1 MILKLLTNLSFYIPE
16 VLTIVVMLSLLITEA
31 LYSRKEK
38 NRTMVYIV
46 ASIGL
51 ALVLFSLVKNLSIP
65 AISVFANAVVIDS
78 FSTFAKIIMVLGTM
92 GAIYISWY
100 SQDVYKT
107 LKSEFVI
114 MAVGVLV
121 GGMLLASANNMLT
134 AYLGVE
140 TLSILSYVMATLK
153 RQDSLSSEAGLKY
166 VLYGGV
172 TAGVMLFG
180 ISHLYGALGTIQFN
194 EIVTQVQT
202 LQGPKQWMVLASFI
216 MVFAG
221 LGYKISCFPFHMW
234 SPDVYQ
240 GSPVPVT
247 AFFSIVPKVA
257 GIAIILRITM
267 IFFGQET
274 VLSQSWMGLIHVI
287 TALTMTVGNVSAIN
301 QDSVKR
307 MLAFSSIGHIGMM
320 LLGVVVLGDIGVR
333 AILFYS
339 VTYLFMTIVAFAIVA
354 HLSDKFGGD
363 SHSHFKGLIY
373 KHPFMAIAMTL
384 TMFSLAG
391 MPPFS
396 GFVAKFN
403 IMSVV
408 ISKGHYTLAF
418 IAAINSVISLYY
430 YLRLVK
436 YMIISKAESQEK
448 IESFGFV
455 NQLVIVVLSLPIL
468 FLGIFWEKIMLIS
481 GGAKLFIQ

>member
-16 VLTIVVMLSLLITEA
+16 VLSIVVMLTLLIVEA

-38 NRTMVYIV
+38 DRTLVYV
-46 ASIGL
+46 VGLIGL
-51 ALVLFSLVKNLSIP
+51 VLVLFSLVKNLSVP
-65 AISVFANAVVIDS
+65 ATSVFADAVVIDA
-78 FSTFAKIIMVLGTM
+78 FGTFAKIIMVLGTM

-100 SQDVYKT
+100 SKDIYKT

-114 MAVGVLV
+114 MAMGVLI

-134 AYLGVE
+134 TYLGVE

-153 RQDSLSSEAGLKY
+153 REDSLSSEAGLKY

-180 ISHLYGALGTIQFN
+180 ISHIYGALGTIQFN

-202 LQGPKQWMVLASFI
+202 LEGAKLWLVLASFL

-247 AFFSIVPKVA
+247 AFFSIVPKIA
-257 GIAIILRITM
+257 GLAIVVRITM
-267 IFFGQET
+267 IFFGQST

-287 TALTMTVGNVSAIN
+287 AALTMTVGNVSAIN

-307 MLAFSSIGHIGMM
+307 MLAFSSIGHVGMM
-320 LLGVVVLGDIGVR
+320 LLGVVVLDELGIR
-333 AILFYS
+333 AILFYGI
-339 VTYLFMTIVAFAIVA
+339 TYLFMTIVAFAITA

-363 SHSHFKGLIY
+363 SQSYFKGLVY
-373 KHPFMAIAMTL
+373 KHPFMAIAMALTL
-384 TMFSLAG
+384 FSLAG

-408 ISKGHYTLAF
+408 INKGHYSLAF
-418 IAAINSVISLYY
+418 IAAINSVIALYY
-430 YLRLVK
+430 YLKLVK
-436 YMIISKAESQEK
+436 YMIVSKPESQES

-455 NQLVIVVLSLPIL
+455 NQLVIVLIALPVL

-481 GGAKLFIQ
+481 GGAKIFIQ